1 MGEGVVEGGEKGQR
15 DDYRWEKAEPVL
27 KMSQHV
33 FKKSFQ
39 QEGLREPLPGSST
52 QSRGRPSSRAFPA
65 ILIIHNGNFEK
76 SLPTSKL
83 TTIAQSEAG
92 FLCSLAAPS
101 I

>member
-1 MGEGVVEGGEKGQR
+1 MSWGSLGGGEGGQR
-15 DDYRWEKAEPVL
+15 DDYRWEKAETIL
-27 KMSQHV
+27 KMSNHV

-39 QEGLREPLPGSST
+39 QKGLREQLPGSSR
-52 QSRGRPSSRAFPA
+52 QSGGCPSLRAFPA

-92 FLCSLAAPS
+92 FLCPRTAPS
-101 I
+101 V